1 MDRSSSPDSG
11 NKLHQ
16 LQQDFAAALHYQP
29 STVAAEIADGQF
41 PAEQLIQIYRNNFI
55 ISLSEILEV
64 VYPCVKAVVGEECF
78 SQLARQ
84 HVLTHPLQQGDVSH
98 YGQGLC
104 DTIHNQPEL
113 VTAVPYLVDL
123 ANLEWCLDRAAHAP
137 AIDCQFPFYKLQQLT
152 EANLPQLRLDVPEP
166 TFCIDSDY
174 PIATIWQMITD
185 NTIEEI
191 DLSQPESA
199 VIQRHP
205 SQMMVLNTYPGAT
218 GLVRLSQQQGCL
230 GEASEEMLVM
240 LGELIQQHIFSDIQ
254 GLPEGE

>member
-1 MDRSSSPDSG
+1 MGSSSPPDSD
-11 NKLHQ
+11 NALHQ

-29 STVAAEIADGQF
+29 STVTAEIANGQF

-78 SQLARQ
+78 GQIARQ

-104 DTIHNQPEL
+104 DTICNQPEL
-113 VTAVPYLVDL
+113 VAAVSYLADL
-123 ANLEWCLDRAAHAP
+123 ARLEWYLDRAAHAP

-174 PIATIWQMITD
+174 PVATIWQMITD
-185 NTIEEI
+185 NAIEEI
-191 DLSQPESA
+191 NLNQPESA
-199 VIQRHP
+199 VIQRRP
-205 SQMMVLNTYPGAT
+205 NQTIVLNTHPGAT
-218 GLVRLSQQQGCL
+218 GLVRLSQQHGCL
-230 GEASEEMLVM
+230 GEASEEMLAI
-240 LGELIQQHIFSDIQ
+240 LGELVQQHIFSDIQ

>member
-1 MDRSSSPDSG
+1 MATLSQLGATAWSNPPTLIEWDLDIPELSVLLEEADKAHNIIMQEAQDGQILTPPDSG

-29 STVAAEIADGQF
+29 STVTAEIADGQF

-104 DTIHNQPEL
+104 DTINNQPEL
-113 VTAVPYLVDL
+113 VAAVPYLVDL
-123 ANLEWCLDRAAHAP
+123 ASLEWYLDRAAHVP

-152 EANLPQLRLDVPEP
+152 EASLPPAP
-166 TFCIDSDY
+166 
-174 PIATIWQMITD
+174 A
-185 NTIEEI
+185 
-191 DLSQPESA
+191 
-199 VIQRHP
+199 
-205 SQMMVLNTYPGAT
+205 
-218 GLVRLSQQQGCL
+218 
-230 GEASEEMLVM
+230 
-240 LGELIQQHIFSDIQ
+240 
-254 GLPEGE
+254 